1 MAAPAGSKHT
11 ELVQSI
17 TKAVVD
23 GLANDFA
30 ALSKMG
36 TEHQVMLAMI
46 ESRLVVLESMK
57 GASAQTA
64 THTKR
69 AVNAAPIAA
78 GSAAGAAEPAAVPK
92 GKKAAA
98 IVAAAADAGSKAAAK
113 SALPANARLYFRI
126 KFCQDAAVR
135 ARYDNAEVRASL
147 AEVTPPIKHAAD
159 SPDYML
165 ALASYIWDNK
175 KLTDAQKEEMRI
187 ELAALKAEQAH
198 SSMPAQLEADA

>member
-1 MAAPAGSKHT
+1 MAAPSASKHT

-36 TEHQVMLAMI
+36 AEHQVMLSTI
-46 ESRLVVLESMK
+46 EARLVVLESMK
-57 GASAQTA
+57 GPAAQTA

-69 AVNAAPIAA
+69 VVNATPA
-78 GSAAGAAEPAAVPK
+78 AAGAAEPATVPK

-98 IVAAAADAGSKAAAK
+98 IVAAAADAGSKAATK

-135 ARYDNAEVRASL
+135 ARYDNPEVRASL
-147 AEVTPPIKHAAD
+147 AEVTPPIKHVPD

-187 ELAALKAEQAH
+187 ELAALKTEQAH

>member
-1 MAAPAGSKHT
+1 MAAPATSKHT

-17 TKAVVD
+17 TKAVVE

-36 TEHQVMLAMI
+36 AEHQVMLSMI
-46 ESRLVVLESMK
+46 EARLVVLESMK
-57 GASAQTA
+57 GPAAQTA

-69 AVNAAPIAA
+69 AVNAAPA
-78 GSAAGAAEPAAVPK
+78 AAGAAEPAAVPK

-113 SALPANARLYFRI
+113 STLPANARLYFRM
-126 KFCQDAAVR
+126 KFCQDADVR
-135 ARYDNAEVRASL
+135 ARYDNAEVRAGL
-147 AEVTPPIKHAAD
+147 MEVTPAIKHAPD
-159 SPDYML
+159 TPDYLL

-175 KLTDAQKEEMRI
+175 KLTDAQKEEMRS
-187 ELAALKAEQAH
+187 ELTALKAEQAH

>member
-1 MAAPAGSKHT
+1 MAAPATSKHT

-36 TEHQVMLAMI
+36 TEHQVMLSMI
-46 ESRLVVLESMK
+46 EARLVVLESMK
-57 GASAQTA
+57 GPTALTA

-69 AVNAAPIAA
+69 AVNAAPAA
-78 GSAAGAAEPAAVPK
+78 ASGAEPAAVPK

-98 IVAAAADAGSKAAAK
+98 IVSAAADAGSKAK

-126 KFCQDAAVR
+126 KFCQDAELR
-135 ARYDNAEVRASL
+135 ARYDNAEVRAGL
-147 AEVTPPIKHAAD
+147 MEATPAIKHAPD
-159 SPDYML
+159 TPDYLL
-165 ALASYIWDNK
+165 ALASYVWDNK
-175 KLTDAQKEEMRI
+175 KLTDAQKEEMRS
-187 ELAALKAEQAH
+187 ELTALKAEQAH
-198 SSMPAQLEADA
+198 SSMPAQLEADV